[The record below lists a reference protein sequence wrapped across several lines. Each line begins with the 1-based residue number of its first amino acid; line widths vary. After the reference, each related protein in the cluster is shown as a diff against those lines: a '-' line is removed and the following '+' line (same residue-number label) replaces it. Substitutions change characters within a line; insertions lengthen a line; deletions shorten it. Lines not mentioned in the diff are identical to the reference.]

1 MRTLVSLCGI
11 LLCAWL
17 NNACHSSAKANTPAT
32 PPAGEAWLPAQQAKQ
47 AGITFA
53 PVGYEEL
60 GKTIAAAGRVT
71 FDDRRVA
78 HVFSPVTGRVIRFM
92 AELGQRVT
100 KGDPLAVIASPDL
113 GSASS
118 DLLKAQADLVQSRRE
133 YERQGELYEAHAGSQ
148 RDFEAAQSA
157 YLKAKAELERAEQK
171 NRLLYQGSGT
181 QVTQDY
187 LLPAPINGEVIARS
201 VNPGFEVQGQYS
213 GGSAPELYTIGELD
227 QVWVLADVFEM
238 DLPRVQTGAKAT
250 VRVVSFPDR
259 SFTGKVDWISGAIDP
274 ATRTAKVRVVI
285 DNEDRALR
293 PEMYASVNI
302 AVPGHKALAVPRT
315 AVLRQGDQTVVLV
328 HTGATP
334 DGSLKIERRPVQVDA
349 EGSDGSLEILHGL
362 QEGDEVVTSGA
373 ILVLGML

>member
-1 MRTLVSLCGI
+1 MRTLASLFLMF
-11 LLCAWL
+11 LLASV
-17 NNACHSSAKANTPAT
+17 NGACHSSANASSPAT
-32 PPAGEAWLPAQQAKQ
+32 PPPGEAWLPVAQAKE
-47 AGITFA
+47 AGIAFA
-53 PVGYEEL
+53 TVGYEEL
-60 GKTIAAAGRVT
+60 GKTIAAVGRVT

-78 HVFSPVTGRVIRFM
+78 HVFSPVTGRVVRFT
-92 AELGQRVT
+92 AELGQHVT

-113 GSASS
+113 GSAFS
-118 DLLKAQADLVQSRRE
+118 DLLKAQADFVQSRKE

-157 YLKAKAELERAEQK
+157 YLKAKAELERTEQK
-171 NRLLYQGSGT
+171 AHLLYKGSDR

-187 LLPAPINGEVIARS
+187 VLPAPINGEVIARS

-238 DLPRVQTGAKAT
+238 DLPRVQIGTPAV

-259 SFTGKVDWISGAIDP
+259 TFTGKVDWISGAIDP
-274 ATRTAKVRVVI
+274 ASRTAKVRVVI
-285 DNEDRALR
+285 ENEDRALR
-293 PEMYASVNI
+293 PEMYASVGI
-302 AVPGHKALAVPRT
+302 TVPGHKALAVPRS

-334 DGSLKIERRPVQVDA
+334 DGSLKLERRPVQVDD
-349 EGSDGSLEILHGL
+349 EGSDGALEILHGL

>member
-1 MRTLVSLCGI
+1 MRTLLSLLSVV
-11 LLCAWL
+11 LLAL
-17 NNACHSSAKANTPAT
+17 VTSACHSSPKASAPAT
-32 PPAGEAWLPAQQAKQ
+32 PPAGEAWLPAQQAKE

-71 FDDRRVA
+71 FDDRKVA
-78 HVFSPVTGRVIRFM
+78 HVFSPVTGRVIRFT
-92 AELGQRVT
+92 AELGQQVT

-113 GSASS
+113 GNAFS
-118 DLLKAQADLVQSRRE
+118 DLLKAQADLVQSKKE
-133 YERQGELYEAHAGSQ
+133 FERQGELYEAHAGSQ
-148 RDFEAAQSA
+148 RDFETAQSA

-171 NRLLYQGSGT
+171 AHLLHKGPDN
-181 QVTQDY
+181 QVTQEY
-187 LLPAPINGEVIARS
+187 VLPAPINGEVIARS
-201 VNPGFEVQGQYS
+201 VSAGFEVQGQYS

-238 DLPRVQTGAKAT
+238 DLARIQVGAPAT
-250 VRVVSFPDR
+250 VSVVSFPDR
-259 SFTGKVDWISGAIDP
+259 TFTGKVDWISGAIDP
-274 ATRTAKVRVVI
+274 ASRTTKVRVVI
-285 DNEDRALR
+285 DNQDRALR
-293 PEMYASVNI
+293 PEMYASV
-302 AVPGHKALAVPRT
+302 ALTVPGHRALAVPRA

-334 DGSLKIERRPVQVDA
+334 DGSLKLERRPVQVDD
-349 EGSDGSLEILHGL
+349 EGSDGSLEIVHGL

>member
-1 MRTLVSLCGI
+1 MRALISLSLIVC
-11 LLCAWL
+11 LSSL
-17 NNACHSSAKANTPAT
+17 NNACHSNARANTPTT
-32 PPAGEAWLPAQQAKQ
+32 PPAGEAWLPMQQAKD

-71 FDDRRVA
+71 FDDRKVA
-78 HVFSPVTGRVIRFM
+78 HVFSPVTGRVIRFI
-92 AELGQRVT
+92 ADLGQHVT

-113 GSASS
+113 GSAFS
-118 DLLKAQADLVQSRRE
+118 DLLKAQADLVQSKRD

-171 NRLLYQGSGT
+171 THLLYKGSDR

-187 LLPAPINGEVIARS
+187 LLPSPINGEVIARS

-238 DLPRVQTGAKAT
+238 DLPRIQIGSPAMVS
-250 VRVVSFPDR
+250 VVSFPGR
-259 SFTGKVDWISGAIDP
+259 IFAGKVDWISGAIDP
-274 ATRTAKVRVVI
+274 ASRTAKVRVVI

-293 PEMYASVNI
+293 PEMYASVTI
-302 AVPGHKALAVPRT
+302 SVPGHRALAVPRA

-334 DGSLKIERRPVQVDA
+334 DGSLKIERRPVQVDD
-349 EGSDGSLEILHGL
+349 EGSDGALEILHGL

>member
-1 MRTLVSLCGI
+1 MRTLTC
-11 LLCAWL
+11 LLSVVLLAIVTIG
-17 NNACHSSAKANTPAT
+17 CHSSAKASAPAT
-32 PPAGEAWLPAQQAKQ
+32 PPAGEAWLPAQQAKE

-71 FDDRRVA
+71 FDDRKVA
-78 HVFSPVTGRVIRFM
+78 HVFSPVTGRVIRFT
-92 AELGQRVT
+92 AELGQHVT

-113 GSASS
+113 GNAFS
-118 DLLKAQADLVQSRRE
+118 DLLKAQADLVQSKKE
-133 YERQGELYEAHAGSQ
+133 FERQGELYEAHAGSQ

-171 NRLLYQGSGT
+171 AHLLHKGPDN
-181 QVTQDY
+181 QVTQEY
-187 LLPAPINGEVIARS
+187 ILPAPINGEVIARS

-238 DLPRVQTGAKAT
+238 DLPRIHIGAPAT
-250 VRVVSFPDR
+250 VTVVSFPDR
-259 SFTGKVDWISGAIDP
+259 TFTGKVDWISGAIDP
-274 ATRTAKVRVVI
+274 ASRTAKVRVVI
-285 DNEDRALR
+285 DNEDLALR
-293 PEMYASVNI
+293 PEMYASV
-302 AVPGHKALAVPRT
+302 ALTVPGHKALAVPRA

-334 DGSLKIERRPVQVDA
+334 DGSLKLERRPVQVDD
-349 EGSDGSLEILHGL
+349 EGSDGSLEIIHGL

>member
-1 MRTLVSLCGI
+1 MRTLTTRIALM
-11 LLCAWL
+11 LLAVVAS
-17 NNACHSSAKANTPAT
+17 ACQPSAKASAPAT
-32 PPAGEAWLPAQQAKQ
+32 PPAGEAWLPAKQ
-47 AGITFA
+47 AQEARITFA
-53 PVGYEEL
+53 PVGYEEI
-60 GKTIAAAGRVT
+60 GKTLAAAGRVT

-78 HVFSPVTGRVIRFM
+78 HVFSPVTGRVIRFT
-92 AELGQRVT
+92 AELGQHVT

-113 GSASS
+113 GNAFS
-118 DLLKAQADLVQSRRE
+118 DLLKAQADLVQAKKE

-157 YLKAKAELERAEQK
+157 YLKARAELERAEQK
-171 NRLLYQGSGT
+171 TRLLHQSPGN
-181 QVTQDY
+181 QLTQDY
-187 LLPAPINGEVIARS
+187 VLSSPINGEVIARNL
-201 VNPGFEVQGQYS
+201 NPGFEVQGQYS

-227 QVWVLADVFEM
+227 EVWVLADVFEM
-238 DLPRVQTGAKAT
+238 DLPRIQIGAPVS

-259 SFTGKVDWISGAIDP
+259 TFTGKVDWISGAIDP

-293 PEMYASVNI
+293 PEMYASVVI
-302 AVPGHKALAVPRT
+302 TVPGHKALAVPRS

-334 DGSLKIERRPVQVDA
+334 DGSLRLERRPVQVDD
-349 EGSDGSLEILHGL
+349 EGSDGALEILHGL

-373 ILVLGML
+373 ILILGML

>member
-1 MRTLVSLCGI
+1 MRTLTSLVPVF
-11 LLCAWL
+11 LLAVL
-17 NNACHSSAKANTPAT
+17 SSACHSNAKASAPAT
-32 PPAGEAWLPAQQAKQ
+32 PPAGEAWLPAEQAKQ
-47 AGITFA
+47 AGIKFA

-92 AELGQRVT
+92 AELGQHVT

-113 GSASS
+113 GSAFA
-118 DLLKAQADLVQSRRE
+118 DLLKAQADLVQSKKE
-133 YERQGELYEAHAGSQ
+133 FERQGELYEAHAGSQ
-148 RDFEAAQSA
+148 RDFEAAQNA
-157 YLKAKAELERAEQK
+157 YLKARAELERAEQK
-171 NRLLYQGSGT
+171 AHLLYKGSDH

-187 LLPAPINGEVIARS
+187 ILPAPINGEVIARS

-213 GGSAPELYTIGELD
+213 GGTAPELYTIGELD

-238 DLPRVQTGAKAT
+238 DLPRIQIGAPAA

-259 SFTGKVDWISGAIDP
+259 TFTGKVDWISGAIDP
-274 ATRTAKVRVVI
+274 ASRTARVRVVI

-293 PEMYASVNI
+293 PEMYASVGI
-302 AVPGHKALAVPRT
+302 TVPGHRVLAVPRA

-328 HTGATP
+328 HTGATS
-334 DGSLKIERRPVQVDA
+334 DGSLKLERRPVQVDD
-349 EGSDGSLEILHGL
+349 EGSDGALEILHGL
-362 QEGDEVVTSGA
+362 KEGDEVVTSGA

>member
-1 MRTLVSLCGI
+1 MRTLTSLVAV
-11 LLCAWL
+11 LLLAVL
-17 NNACHSSAKANTPAT
+17 ASACQRNAKASAPAT
-32 PPAGEAWLPAQQAKQ
+32 PPAGEAWLPAQQAKE
-47 AGITFA
+47 AGIA
-53 PVGYEEL
+53 LARVGYEEL
-60 GKTIAAAGRVT
+60 GKTIAVAGRIT

-92 AELGQRVT
+92 ADLGQRVT

-113 GSASS
+113 GSAFS
-118 DLLKAQADLVQSRRE
+118 DLLKAQADLVQAQKE

-171 NRLLYQGSGT
+171 TRLLHQGPAS
-181 QVTQDY
+181 QLTQDY
-187 LLPAPINGEVIARS
+187 VLASPINGEVIARNL
-201 VNPGFEVQGQYS
+201 NPGFEVQGQYS
-213 GGSAPELYTIGELD
+213 GGSAPELYTIGELNE
-227 QVWVLADVFEM
+227 VWVLADVYEM
-238 DLPRVQTGAKAT
+238 DLPRIQLGAPVS

-259 SFTGKVDWISGAIDP
+259 TFTGKVDWISGAIDP

-285 DNEDRALR
+285 NNEDRALR
-293 PEMYASVNI
+293 PEMYASVVI
-302 AVPGHKALAVPRT
+302 TVPGHKALAVPRS

-334 DGSLKIERRPVQVDA
+334 DGSLKLERRPVQVDD
-349 EGSDGSLEILHGL
+349 EGSDGALEILHGL

-373 ILVLGML
+373 ILILGML

>member
-1 MRTLVSLCGI
+1 MRTLTSLVAV
-11 LLCAWL
+11 LLLAVFAS
-17 NNACHSSAKANTPAT
+17 ACQRSAKASAPAT
-32 PPAGEAWLPAQQAKQ
+32 PPAGEAWLPAQQAKE
-47 AGITFA
+47 AGIQLA

-60 GKTIAAAGRVT
+60 GKTIAVAGRIT

-78 HVFSPVTGRVIRFM
+78 HVFSPVTGRVIRLM
-92 AELGQRVT
+92 ADLGQRVT

-113 GSASS
+113 GSAFS
-118 DLLKAQADLVQSRRE
+118 DLLKAQADLVQAQKE

-171 NRLLYQGSGT
+171 TRLLHQGHGN
-181 QVTQDY
+181 QLTQDY
-187 LLPAPINGEVIARS
+187 VLSSPINGEVIARNL
-201 VNPGFEVQGQYS
+201 NPGFEVQGQYS

-227 QVWVLADVFEM
+227 EVWVLADVYEM
-238 DLPRVQTGAKAT
+238 DLPRIQIGAPVS

-259 SFTGKVDWISGAIDP
+259 TFTGKVDWISGAIDP

-285 DNEDRALR
+285 DNADRALR
-293 PEMYASVNI
+293 PEMYASVVI
-302 AVPGHKALAVPRT
+302 TVPGHKALAVARS

-334 DGSLKIERRPVQVDA
+334 DGSLKLERRPVQVDD
-349 EGSDGSLEILHGL
+349 EGSDGPLEILHGL

-373 ILVLGML
+373 ILILGML

>member
-1 MRTLVSLCGI
+1 MRARRLPISMV
-11 LLCAWL
+11 LLAAVCS
-17 NNACHSSAKANTPAT
+17 ACHSNTRAKAPAT
-32 PPAGEAWLPAQQAKQ
+32 PPAGEAWLPAEQAKE

-60 GKTIAAAGRVT
+60 GRSVAAAGRVT

-92 AELGQRVT
+92 AELGQQVT

-113 GSASS
+113 GSAFS
-118 DLLKAQADLVQSRRE
+118 DLLKAQADLAQSKRE

-171 NRLLYQGSGT
+171 TKLLHKGPDNQL
-181 QVTQDY
+181 TQDY
-187 LLPAPINGEVIARS
+187 ILPAPINGEVIARS

-213 GGSAPELYTIGELD
+213 GGSAPELYTIGALD

-238 DLPRVQTGAKAT
+238 DLPRIHVGAPAT

-259 SFTGKVDWISGAIDP
+259 TFTGNVDWISGAVDP
-274 ATRTAKVRVVI
+274 ASRTAKVRVVI

-293 PEMYASVNI
+293 PEMFVSVDI
-302 AVPGHKALAVPRT
+302 SAPGHKGLAVPRS

-328 HTGATP
+328 HSGQTP
-334 DGSLKIERRPVQVDA
+334 DGSLRLVRRPVQVDE
-349 EGSDGSLEILHGL
+349 EGSDSTLEILHGL
-362 QEGDEVVTSGA
+362 EEGDEVVTSGA

>member
-1 MRTLVSLCGI
+1 MRTLTTRIAVM
-11 LLCAWL
+11 LLAVL
-17 NNACHSSAKANTPAT
+17 TSACQPNAKASAPAT
-32 PPAGEAWLPAQQAKQ
+32 PPTGEAWLPAQQAKE
-47 AGITFA
+47 ARITFA

-78 HVFSPVTGRVIRFM
+78 HVFSPVTGRVIRFT
-92 AELGQRVT
+92 AELGQHVT

-113 GSASS
+113 GNAFS
-118 DLLKAQADLVQSRRE
+118 DLLKAQADLVQARKE
-133 YERQGELYEAHAGSQ
+133 YQRQGELYEAHAGSQ

-157 YLKAKAELERAEQK
+157 YLKARAELERAEQK
-171 NRLLYQGSGT
+171 AHLLHKGPDH
-181 QVTQDY
+181 QVTQEY
-187 LLPAPINGEVIARS
+187 ILPAPINGEVIARS

-238 DLPRVQTGAKAT
+238 DLPRIQIGAPAT
-250 VRVVSFPDR
+250 IHVVSFPDR
-259 SFTGKVDWISGAIDP
+259 TFTGKVDWISGAIDP
-274 ATRTAKVRVVI
+274 ASRTAKVRVVI
-285 DNEDRALR
+285 GNEDRALR
-293 PEMYASVNI
+293 PEMYASVAI
-302 AVPGHKALAVPRT
+302 TVPGRKALAVPRA

-328 HTGATP
+328 HTGETP
-334 DGSLKIERRPVQVDA
+334 DGSLKLERRPVQVDD
-349 EGSDGSLEILHGL
+349 EGNDGPLEVLHGL